1 MFCPSCGTEER
12 NPSQFCRACG
22 ADLRTVRTALLRPDD
37 VTSSA
42 VGAREEIGRAF
53 AERIRGAQT
62 TKDLAKITED
72 ILPEIEKFL
81 ESPAEKRLRRLRVG
95 TITAAVGLGA
105 MIVLLTSSMRFPFG
119 PFAGLLVFFIGLGT
133 VLNGLFFTIPGKTVP
148 DRHLDGEA
156 QAFLDKYP
164 VAPAVPQLAAPPAG
178 YNTGQL
184 PPPSVT
190 EDTTAQLPHERR
202 EAQRQTS

>member
-1 MFCPSCGTEER
+1 MFCPSCGMEER
-12 NPSQFCRACG
+12 QPSQFCRACG
-22 ADLRTVRTALLRPDD
+22 ADLRTVRTALLRPDE

-42 VGAREEIGRAF
+42 ANARDEIGRAF
-53 AERIRGAQT
+53 AERIRAAQT

-105 MIVLLTSSMRFPFG
+105 MIVLLTSGMRFPFG

-133 VLNGLFFTIPGKTVP
+133 VINGLYFTVPGKSVP

-164 VAPAVPQLAAPPAG
+164 VPANQLNPPPAI
-178 YNTGQL
+178 YDTGQL

-190 EDTTAQLPHERR
+190 EETTVQLSRERR
-202 EAQRQTS
+202 EARRQTS

>member
-1 MFCPSCGTEER
+1 MFCPSCGMEER
-12 NPSQFCRACG
+12 QPSQFCRACG
-22 ADLRTVRTALLRPDD
+22 ADLRTVRTALLRPDE

-42 VGAREEIGRAF
+42 ANARDEIGRAF
-53 AERIRGAQT
+53 AERIRAAQT

-105 MIVLLTSSMRFPFG
+105 MIVLLTSGMRFPFG

-133 VLNGLFFTIPGKTVP
+133 VINGLYFTIPGKSVP

-164 VAPAVPQLAAPPAG
+164 VAMPVNQLAPPPAG

-190 EDTTAQLPHERR
+190 EDTTAHLPHERR